1 MRLARVIGTVTSTD
15 KHDAYARRRL
25 LLVQRVT
32 VDGGRLG
39 FPTVAVDNTGAGVG
53 DLILLGAAP
62 GLAAKALDYPNAPV
76 QQIAMGIVD
85 EVTGPAF
92 RAVSP

>member
-1 MRLARVIGTVTSTD
+1 MRLARVLRSITSTD
-15 KHDAYARRRL
+15 KHPAYANRRL

-32 VDGGRLG
+32 AEGAKLG
-39 FPTVAVDNTGAGVG
+39 FPTVAVDNTGAGAG

-62 GLAAKALDYPNAPV
+62 GLASKALDYPNAPV

-85 EVTGPAF
+85 RVEAT
-92 RAVSP
+92 R